1 MFKEIYFRYVREIIL
16 HVHKGGVDLP
26 DSKKIKKNKI
36 LKNNFS

>member
-1 MFKEIYFRYVREIIL
+1 MIQELYKRYVKEIIL
-16 HVHKGGVDLP
+16 HVHKGGVDQP

>member
-1 MFKEIYFRYVREIIL
+1 MFQEIYFRYVREIIL

-26 DSKKIKKNKI
+26 DIKKIKKNKI